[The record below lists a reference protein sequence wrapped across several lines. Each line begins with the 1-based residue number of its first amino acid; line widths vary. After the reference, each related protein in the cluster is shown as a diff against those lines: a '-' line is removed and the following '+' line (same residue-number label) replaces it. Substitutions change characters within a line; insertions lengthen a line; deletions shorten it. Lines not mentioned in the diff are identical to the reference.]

1 MDCPRCGSVLLP
13 NSRHCIECGSQLDE
27 SIIEAAEIENKNNRK
42 TVFSD
47 LSDLIKIAFFS
58 IIYPGLGHVI
68 YLKDYYHG
76 TLFAFFFTAFLIAS
90 NYLVGTFY
98 FDMPL
103 LLAAYLIYSLSPAH
117 AFNLYR
123 IKYNIADD
131 YNYRSSAIVMRYFII
146 IAATAVFVAAYS
158 NYQYYY
164 NYVIT
169 VETDLYSPFFKR
181 GDRVLVRMDERDD
194 LKAERGDIL
203 LFNLTRA
210 VSGGYNVIVRGQY
223 FEKVIGLPGETI
235 KFNTEEIIINGKK
248 LDEKFFPLNG
258 KALEKL
264 AGTEFFNGENDYLI
278 IANGVLNA
286 AIVPVAAQVKKD
298 AFIGRIYSIAWP
310 LGRRKILDGRQR
322 QML

>member
-13 NSRHCIECGSQLDE
+13 NSRHCIECGCQLDDDV
-27 SIIEAAEIENKNNRK
+27 IELAEIESKKNRK
-42 TVFSD
+42 NVFSN
-47 LSDLIKIAFFS
+47 LSDLIKIAVFS
-58 IIYPGLGHVI
+58 IIYPGLGHII

-76 TLFAFFFTAFLIAS
+76 ALFAFFFTSFLIVS

-103 LLAAYLIYSLSPAH
+103 LLAAYLIYSLSPLH

-123 IKYNIADD
+123 IKYNVADD
-131 YNYRSSAIVMRYFII
+131 YNYRSSTIVIRYFII
-146 IAATAVFVAAYS
+146 IAVTAVFVTAYS

-164 NYVIT
+164 NYIIT
-169 VETDLYSPFFKR
+169 VEADLYSPLFKR
-181 GDRVLVRMDERDD
+181 GDRVLVKMNERAD
-194 LKAERGDIL
+194 LKVRRGDIL

-210 VSGGYNVIVRGQY
+210 VLAGYNVVVRGQY
-223 FEKVIGLPGETI
+223 FEKVIGLPGEII
-235 KFNTEEIIINGKK
+235 KFDTEEIIVNGKK
-248 LDEKFFPLNG
+248 LDEKFFPLNRT
-258 KALEKL
+258 ALEKL
-264 AGTEFFNGENDYLI
+264 SGMEFFNGEGEYLI

-310 LGRRKILDGRQR
+310 LGRRKIMGGR
-322 QML
+322 